1 VEVPR
6 LFVDL
11 RPLRESRNFRLLI
24 LGQMFSLLGSNLT
37 LVAVPYQVYR
47 ETHSSLWVGLASLVQ
62 LPFLI
67 TGALWGGAY
76 GDRYD
81 RRVLLMLG
89 SLLCALASTGLALNA
104 LSAHGRLVALL
115 SLAALSAG
123 AGGFTNP
130 IRGAAIPG
138 MLRPDQLISAY
149 SINQIIFNFAAV
161 VGPALAGV
169 LLAAVSLSSC
179 YWIDA
184 VTFLGLVL
192 AAQRM
197 SPLVAPAGREGAAL
211 WRAIAD
217 GLAYVRQ
224 HALAQAVYLA
234 DLNANVFGLPRALF
248 PAMALVVYHG
258 GPRTLG
264 LLYAAPAAGALVMAV
279 VAGWINHVSRRGRT
293 VIVVIAAWGVAM
305 ALFGVVHLLWF
316 GLLALAVA
324 GSMDMVSAVLRSTI
338 LQLAITDEFR
348 GRIQSIQM
356 AVTTGSPRLGDAE
369 AGVVAALTS
378 TEFSIVSGGIACI
391 IGVAVLAWRR
401 PDFWN
406 QSVER

>member
-1 VEVPR
+1 
-6 LFVDL
+6 
-11 RPLRESRNFRLLI
+11 
-24 LGQMFSLLGSNLT
+24 MFSLLGSNLT

-89 SLLCALASTGLALNA
+89 SLLCALASTGLALNT
-104 LSAHGRLVALL
+104 LSAHGSLVALL

-224 HALAQAVYLA
+224 TRW
-234 DLNANVFGLPRALF
+234 PRRCTWRTSTPTSSACRAPSSPRWPSSSTTAARAPSDCSTPPPPPGRWSWRWS
-248 PAMALVVYHG
+248 PAGSTAS
-258 GPRTLG
+258 R
-264 LLYAAPAAGALVMAV
+264 AGA
-279 VAGWINHVSRRGRT
+279 GRSS
-293 VIVVIAAWGVAM
+293 W
-305 ALFGVVHLLWF
+305 
-316 GLLALAVA
+316 
-324 GSMDMVSAVLRSTI
+324 
-338 LQLAITDEFR
+338 
-348 GRIQSIQM
+348 
-356 AVTTGSPRLGDAE
+356 
-369 AGVVAALTS
+369 
-378 TEFSIVSGGIACI
+378 
-391 IGVAVLAWRR
+391 
-401 PDFWN
+401 
-406 QSVER
+406 